1 MEGDLDSIYRRLS
14 VIAYEDIGLANPAIG
29 PRLDAAIN
37 ACERVGLPE
46 GRIPLGTIVTEM
58 ALSPKSNT
66 AHIAFDMA
74 LEDIE
79 KGNVGMIPN
88 HIRPDSPD
96 YKYPHDY
103 PGVYV
108 VQQYLPDKL
117 KNKKYYKPKDI
128 GYIYVNMPVNIQI
141 ESFNYNEW
149 GTISGKVKE
158 IEAKILNNF
167 SSEKTQFIFDLLFAH
182 ITTPY
187 ITNPTLTNIN
197 FQYECLSLLINL
209 IIDTNKYN
217 DIFYANLHQV
227 YNHILTISTQP
238 HLIINNKQLQT
249 IYYHFIWLLGNIIQG
264 YNHPFPNNINIPQL
278 ISNIQIHYI
287 NEYQVLSYNIWLL
300 SIYLDQVNIDTYFQF
315 TCFIDSLL
323 TLIEQKHKEISIIII
338 TNILQVISL
347 LIKNE
352 LCFNYILD
360 KYNFIITFL
369 INSYHLYT
377 TAQKTLINFIKYDK
391 QSIIPQ
397 KFDIYK
403 QIIFDILFTQ
413 TKQYE
418 NELIINTL
426 KLFRYLIVI
435 TSSMEHNCLITKFIN
450 DKKTFSYFQ
459 MNYMYLSIDEHERKL
474 LKNVYKIL
482 YELFDKGNIYIK
494 EYLCENNLHMYMINE
509 IKKIDN
515 NNGHNNK
522 LIVIILKC
530 LASMLYFE
538 KQSKNKIIIGAT
550 ASKSAIL
557 NNGKGEH
564 HTIYGIGSNIIPA
577 VLDKSVVDMIL
588 PVTEEEAYQ
597 GVKELYQKYG
607 LKLGVSTGATYVIA
621 KKASLVYPKKRI
633 VFISADGAD
642 RYTSL
647 NLYN

>member
-1 MEGDLDSIYRRLS
+1 MNTLRKQKEEISLNKCLLQRKLQLRKQKMIERTITHINEEETKIGFNENEIYDTNNNINNDSIYKLTLNELEQSNKTENKIELKRYL
-14 VIAYEDIGLANPAIG
+14 V
-29 PRLDAAIN
+29 AIN
-37 ACERVGLPE
+37 KVSL
-46 GRIPLGTIVTEM
+46 
-58 ALSPKSNT
+58 
-66 AHIAFDMA
+66 
-74 LEDIE
+74 
-79 KGNVGMIPN
+79 
-88 HIRPDSPD
+88 
-96 YKYPHDY
+96 
-103 PGVYV
+103 
-108 VQQYLPDKL
+108 
-117 KNKKYYKPKDI
+117 
-128 GYIYVNMPVNIQI
+128 
-141 ESFNYNEW
+141 
-149 GTISGKVKE
+149 SGKVKE

-167 SSEKTQFIFDLLFAH
+167 SSEKTQFIFNLLFAN

-187 ITNPTLTNIN
+187 IINPTLTNIN

-217 DIFYANLHQV
+217 DIFYANLHHV

-238 HLIINNKQLQT
+238 HLIVNSKQLQT
-249 IYYHFIWLLGNIIQG
+249 IYYHFIWLLGNMIQG

-315 TCFIDSLL
+315 TCFIDSLI

-538 KQSKNKIIIGAT
+538 KQSKNKINVIRDELENDNFDCLLLQFQM
-550 ASKSAIL
+550 SKHSELSNIANMIL
-557 NNGKGEH
+557 NDYYN
-564 HTIYGIGSNIIPA
+564 
-577 VLDKSVVDMIL
+577 D
-588 PVTEEEAYQ
+588 
-597 GVKELYQKYG
+597 EL
-607 LKLGVSTGATYVIA
+607 LS
-621 KKASLVYPKKRI
+621 
-633 VFISADGAD
+633 DED
-642 RYTSL
+642 
-647 NLYN
+647 NN